1 MSDEPPEPL
10 NLALID
16 AATETGWLWRPGD
29 AERRG
34 GCIRQWAWLAET
46 GVRISLIAGY
56 PLNLSERP
64 FTARE
69 ALPLLSYAATRANP
83 FDGTPQLG
91 ERALVA
97 WREGQGDAY
106 LVRDGCVRLGQLT
119 VTDQAMAISAYRG
132 RLALHERISGL
143 AHGLEVILLAQ
154 ARGERRRLPAIPVQR
169 RQIA

>member
-1 MSDEPPEPL
+1 MKS
-10 NLALID
+10 NRFVKVSKI
-16 AATETGWLWRPGD
+16 ETVSVLSILGWLWRPGD

-83 FDGTPQLG
+83 FDGP
-91 ERALVA
+91 RWVDA
-97 WREGQGDAY
+97 WGPGRGGGTGPRMATSPC
-106 LVRDGCVRLGQLT
+106 G
-119 VTDQAMAISAYRG
+119 AMPNDRPLIT
-132 RLALHERISGL
+132 
-143 AHGLEVILLAQ
+143 
-154 ARGERRRLPAIPVQR
+154 
-169 RQIA
+169 